1 MSKTVDLFT
10 KEGKELK
17 GIPWDVYPR
26 PLLKRDSFVNLKQRR
41 KTVFRN
47 ISAYSNRGKPIFLK
61 ELFNP
66 KKLF

>member
-26 PLLKRDSFVNLKQRR
+26 PLLKRDSFVNL
-41 KTVFRN
+41 N
-47 ISAYSNRGKPIFLK
+47 GEWIFAFVTK
-61 ELFNP
+61 V
-66 KKLF
+66 KAM